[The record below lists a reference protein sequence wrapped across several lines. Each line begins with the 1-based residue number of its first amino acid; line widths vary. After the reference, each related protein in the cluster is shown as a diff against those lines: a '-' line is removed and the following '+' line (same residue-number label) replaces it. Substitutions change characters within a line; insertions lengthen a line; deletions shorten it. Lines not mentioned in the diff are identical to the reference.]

1 MYKIVFYWANEA
13 SRPAERSSFN
23 AIETRS
29 STERNSLL
37 ELKEFSWH
45 VLEFRWVLRIRNLT
59 IVFSYLPSLLL
70 KKKDEW

>member
-1 MYKIVFYWANEA
+1 MYKIVFYWDNEA

-37 ELKEFSWH
+37 ELEEFSWL

-59 IVFSYLPSLLL
+59 IVVSYLPSLPL